1 MVSGEGKG
9 RTELEQAI
17 RRFFPEGTPD
27 QLLFNAFGVPA
38 DAITGNVVL
47 SPGWVPERVFPSGS
61 IRELIAATP
70 LYGCG
75 IWQIDHNGTSFTWI
89 RSGFGAPVNLDAVL
103 LLGLTKGKTLLFV
116 SSVGSLIADTRIG
129 DLMIPEY
136 AFSGDGA
143 VRYLTEDIAADPF
156 GRKCHPDPAL
166 FLRTREA
173 AAEACGKAAVGLR
186 ICRPFCADTIAA
198 EARVFDHALSL
209 GADAMDMETAA
220 VFCAAET
227 MGISAAALLQ
237 VSDVPMG
244 NKSLL
249 NGRGDQGDR
258 EYRRFVRRT
267 VMPQIITAVMGG

>member
-1 MVSGEGKG
+1 M
-9 RTELEQAI
+9 EQAI
-17 RRFFPEGTPD
+17 RRFFPEGSPD

-47 SPGWVPERVFPSGS
+47 SPGWVPERVFPSHS
-61 IRELIAATP
+61 IRELISAAP
-70 LYGCG
+70 LFGYR
-75 IWQIDHNGTSFTWI
+75 IWQVNHDGAFFTWI

-103 LLGLTKGKTLLFV
+103 LLGLRKGRTLLFV
-116 SSVGSLIADTRIG
+116 SSVGSLNADMRIG

-156 GRKCHPDPAL
+156 GRKCHPDPAF
-166 FLRTREA
+166 FLRTKEA
-173 AAEACGKAAVGLR
+173 AAEACGKAAVGLH
-186 ICRPFCADTIAA
+186 IGHPFCADTIAA
-198 EARVFDHALSL
+198 EGRVFDHALSL
-209 GADAMDMETAA
+209 GSDAMDMETAA

-258 EYRRFVRRT
+258 EYRGSVRRT